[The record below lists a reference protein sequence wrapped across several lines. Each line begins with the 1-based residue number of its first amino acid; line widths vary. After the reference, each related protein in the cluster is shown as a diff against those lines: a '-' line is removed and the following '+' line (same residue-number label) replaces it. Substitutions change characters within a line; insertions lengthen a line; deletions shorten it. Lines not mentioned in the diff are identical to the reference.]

1 MIVHTAQAAIN
12 AANTLRL
19 GTVRARTS
27 GGENLASME
36 AEWIA
41 PWNDADVDM
50 DVPNADPLGGV
61 NLCQKQTRT
70 QNALTEL
77 FTSWNEQMKTTKVSL
92 FPTSCQQNLCSAIP
106 QSPSFGWAAQ
116 QSA

>member
-1 MIVHTAQAAIN
+1 M
-12 AANTLRL
+12 
-19 GTVRARTS
+19 
-27 GGENLASME
+27 ASME

-41 PWNDADVDM
+41 PWNDADVDL

-70 QNALTEL
+70 QKALSEL
-77 FTSWNEQMKTTKVSL
+77 CNSWNEQMKTTKVSL
-92 FPTSCQQNLCSAIP
+92 LPISCQQNLCSAIP